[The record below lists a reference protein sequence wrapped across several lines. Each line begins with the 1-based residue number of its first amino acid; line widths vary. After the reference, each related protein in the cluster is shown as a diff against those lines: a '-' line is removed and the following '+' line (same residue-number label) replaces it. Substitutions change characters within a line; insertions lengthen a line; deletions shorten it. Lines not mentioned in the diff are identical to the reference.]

1 MKIVGLLTNDAV
13 LAELGARLQRAR
25 INLSLTQQALAQEA
39 GVSRLTVE
47 ALEHGRSINT
57 GNLLRILRALG
68 MIDALDA
75 LAPDTG
81 PGPIELAETQGRGRV
96 RVRASRAA
104 RPHNTWTWGDE
115 SGPAKPVRRRRMVS
129 DVPSADH
136 EVKRIPRKRTVSD
149 VKPDDDTSGKES
161 RRGPKRK
168 VR

>member
-1 MKIVGLLTNDAV
+1 MKIIGLLTNDAV

-57 GNLLRILRALG
+57 GNLLRILRALD

-115 SGPAKPVRRRRMVS
+115 SEPAKPMRRRRMM
-129 DVPSADH
+129 
-136 EVKRIPRKRTVSD
+136 SD
-149 VKPDDDTSGKES
+149 VKPDDDASGKGG
-161 RRGPKRK
+161 RRRSKRK